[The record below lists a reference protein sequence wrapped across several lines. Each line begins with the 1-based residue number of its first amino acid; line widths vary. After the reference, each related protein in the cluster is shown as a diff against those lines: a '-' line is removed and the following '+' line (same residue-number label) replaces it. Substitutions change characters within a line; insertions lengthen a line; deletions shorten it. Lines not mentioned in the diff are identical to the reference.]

1 MQLSV
6 FDVLGPVM
14 IGPSSSHT
22 AGAARLARVAAL
34 IANKPFTKVCFG
46 MSGSFAK
53 TGPGHGTNKALL
65 AGALGLAEDDERI
78 RDVEELAANLK
89 IEAEYYQE
97 ELDDM
102 HENSVHMTFIH
113 TDGSESNVWG
123 SSIGGGRITINRIGE
138 FDTSIT
144 AESPTLVVQHLDRPG
159 VLSEVTR
166 VLAEKGINIG
176 VMRLARQAKGK
187 EASVVIE
194 VDGSIPPQV
203 AELVRE
209 IQYVTEVIVVAVS

>member
-22 AGAARLARVAAL
+22 AGAARLARVAAV
-34 IANKPFTKVCFG
+34 IANKPFNKVCFG

-78 RDVEELAANLK
+78 RDVEELAKEQNV
-89 IEAEYYQE
+89 EAVYFQE
-97 ELDDM
+97 DLDDM
-102 HENSVHMTFIH
+102 HENSVHITFKH
-113 TDGSESNVWG
+113 TDGTESNVWG

-144 AESPTLVVQHLDRPG
+144 AESPTIVVQHLDRPG

-194 VDGSIPPQV
+194 VDGAVPTQV
-203 AELVRE
+203 ADLVRK